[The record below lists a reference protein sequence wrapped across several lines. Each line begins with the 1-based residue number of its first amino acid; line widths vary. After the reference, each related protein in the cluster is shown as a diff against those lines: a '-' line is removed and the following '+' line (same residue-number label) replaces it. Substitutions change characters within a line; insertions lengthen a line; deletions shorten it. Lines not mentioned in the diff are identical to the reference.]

1 MKILDKMVCDR
12 SIFFTHSMLTSVA
25 RSLFVCNLELRRLID
40 ENNAF
45 AAVDLAYALQR
56 ATTTASRLMVLAA
69 TEGYSRGNQI
79 IDDATFRL
87 LLLTVNNTFHAFGR
101 LVMHR
106 TSPMQEIQNPLGA
119 AIYSIVNMFR
129 SCLRALKDA
138 SASELKHD
146 VRRDTSDQENLA
158 GTSSTSISVPRAEN
172 STSATLIAYIKDV
185 MKAILTSVVD
195 LQAVKQRGKTTKI
208 QAHAE
213 LYEGVQHIL
222 LTEAGRMMYIL
233 TFSDQRAD
241 SIEKELD
248 TTEATNSARH
258 ARHIKVTRITAR
270 HLFPLVRH
278 AVASLPADVST
289 SNKKRSSA
297 TAAHA
302 TVQRAM
308 TSQPLR
314 RLQNTLIQ
322 GVFGVSEEDD
332 LEDALRLPAEVVM
345 QRRGRPAQ
353 IYQDEGSD
361 WFVKSMWELCGWDFL
376 AKVV

>member
-1 MKILDKMVCDR
+1 MVCER
-12 SIFFTHSMLTSVA
+12 LSFFTHSMLTSVA
-25 RSLFVCNLELRRLID
+25 RSLFVRNLELRRLID

-56 ATTTASRLMVLAA
+56 ATTTATRLVVLAA
-69 TEGYSRGNQI
+69 TEDYSRGNQI

-87 LLLTVNNTFHAFGR
+87 LLLTINNTFHAFGR

-138 SASELKHD
+138 SASGLKHNE
-146 VRRDTSDQENLA
+146 RRVASDQEILA
-158 GTSSTSISVPRAEN
+158 GTSSRSVSVTHDGQ
-172 STSATLIAYIKDV
+172 STSAALVAYIKDI

-208 QAHAE
+208 QAHTE
-213 LYEGVQHIL
+213 LYEGIQHIL
-222 LTEAGRMMYIL
+222 LTEAGKMMYNL
-233 TFSDQRAD
+233 TFSGQRAD
-241 SIEKELD
+241 SIEKELE
-248 TTEATNSARH
+248 TREATNSTRQAAH
-258 ARHIKVTRITAR
+258 ARHVKAASIAAR

-308 TSQPLR
+308 TSQPFR
-314 RLQNTLIQ
+314 RLQNTLVQ

-353 IYQDEGSD
+353 TYQDEGGD

-376 AKVV
+376 AKVA